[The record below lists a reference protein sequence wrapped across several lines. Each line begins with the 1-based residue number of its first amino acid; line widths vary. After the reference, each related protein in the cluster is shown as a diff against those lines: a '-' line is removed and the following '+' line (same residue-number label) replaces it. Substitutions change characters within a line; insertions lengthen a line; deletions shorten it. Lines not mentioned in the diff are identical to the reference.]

1 MEVPVQEYGEVSSEV
16 RTSSHVGV
24 VAFWYSLFTFVSQKS
39 VVVEEGGAGSCGS
52 FRAAD
57 LDSEVLLKEGFIIER
72 LTLTSEFEPF
82 GTESEDFFCKYAN
95 LQCIDTLIVVVL
107 HCIRRYVL

>member
-72 LTLTSEFEPF
+72 LTLTSEFV
-82 GTESEDFFCKYAN
+82 CKYAN